1 MFDIVYILATNCAIR
16 HSVRGG
22 HSHVLQGEPIRASR
36 AAAQS
41 PHLGGPTGRTGVS
54 PAGTRPLSVAIQSRP
69 LPGRGRGLTDRLRD
83 HERALYGVAG
93 IVVFLGLWE
102 LGSRTAIIDRAF
114 FGRPTGI
121 IEAGIIEVQTE
132 RFWSDLYA
140 SVSEFGL
147 GYLLAVVTG
156 IPLGLAAGRFE
167 RLQYALDPWLNFF
180 NSLPRIALLPVLV
193 IMFGVFGP
201 ASKIAVV
208 FLGAFFSI
216 VIPTT
221 QGVRTT
227 DRRFIDVAHS
237 FGASERRLF
246 WSVVI
251 PSTVPF
257 IITGLRLGIA
267 RALIGVVTAELYTQT
282 EGIGVLIR
290 RATELRQGDRALF
303 GVLLFTISG
312 ILAVEAVRQLE
323 SRVQRW
329 RPATS
334 LERR

>member
-1 MFDIVYILATNCAIR
+1 M
-16 HSVRGG
+16 
-22 HSHVLQGEPIRASR
+22 
-36 AAAQS
+36 
-41 PHLGGPTGRTGVS
+41 
-54 PAGTRPLSVAIQSRP
+54 SVAINSRP
-69 LPGRGRGLTDRLRD
+69 LRPTKSRLGRFLERERL
-83 HERALYGVAG
+83 LYGAAG
-93 IVVFLGLWE
+93 VIAFLAIWE
-102 LGSRTAIIDRAF
+102 VGSRAGAINPLF

-121 IEAGIIEVQTE
+121 VEAGIREVQTE
-132 RFWSDLYA
+132 RFWGDLFA
-140 SVSEFGL
+140 SFSEFAL
-147 GYLLAVVTG
+147 GYLLAIVLG
-156 IPLGLAAGRFE
+156 IPIGLAAGRFR

-180 NSLPRIALLPVLV
+180 NSLPRIALLPILV

-216 VIPTT
+216 VIPTM

-227 DRRFIDVAHS
+227 DKRYVDVARS
-237 FGASERRLF
+237 FQASERLLF
-246 WSVVI
+246 RSVVI

-290 RATELRQGDRALF
+290 RATENSDANRALF

-312 ILAVEAVRQLE
+312 IVGVEAIR
-323 SRVQRW
+323 RVEARFQKW
-329 RPATS
+329 RPQTS

>member
-1 MFDIVYILATNCAIR
+1 M
-16 HSVRGG
+16 
-22 HSHVLQGEPIRASR
+22 
-36 AAAQS
+36 
-41 PHLGGPTGRTGVS
+41 
-54 PAGTRPLSVAIQSRP
+54 SVAIQSQPLRRP
-69 LPGRGRGLTDRLRD
+69 PRSPLGRLLENERL
-83 HERALYGVAG
+83 LYGLAG
-93 IVVFLGLWE
+93 IIAFLAAWE
-102 LGSRTAIIDRAF
+102 LGSRAGLIDRAF

-121 IEAGIIEVQTE
+121 IQAGIVEIQTE
-132 RFWSDLYA
+132 RFWGDLWA
-140 SVSEFGL
+140 SFSEFGI
-147 GYLLAVVTG
+147 GYLVAIALG
-156 IPLGLAAGRFE
+156 IPIGLAAGRFR

-193 IMFGVFGP
+193 IIFGVFGP

-216 VIPTT
+216 VIPTM

-227 DRRFIDVAHS
+227 DRRFVDVARS
-237 FGASERRLF
+237 FGASEQLLF
-246 WSVVI
+246 RSVVI

-303 GVLLFTISG
+303 GVLLFTVSG
-312 ILAVEAVRQLE
+312 IIGVEAIRRLE
-323 SRVQRW
+323 ARFQKW

-334 LERR
+334 MERR

>member
-1 MFDIVYILATNCAIR
+1 M
-16 HSVRGG
+16 
-22 HSHVLQGEPIRASR
+22 
-36 AAAQS
+36 
-41 PHLGGPTGRTGVS
+41 
-54 PAGTRPLSVAIQSRP
+54 SVAIESRP
-69 LPGRGRGLTDRLRD
+69 LAPRPRTVFGRLLENERLLLGL
-83 HERALYGVAG
+83 AG
-93 IVVFLGLWE
+93 IVVFLAAWE
-102 LGSRTAIIDRAF
+102 IGSRTGLINEYF

-121 IEAGIIEVQTE
+121 VEAGAAVVQTD
-132 RFWSDLYA
+132 RFWGDLFA
-140 SVSEFGL
+140 SFSEFGI
-147 GYLLAVVTG
+147 GYLLAIALG
-156 IPLGLAAGRFE
+156 IPIGLAAGRFR

-180 NSLPRIALLPVLV
+180 NSLPRIALLPILV

-216 VIPTT
+216 VIPTM

-227 DRRFIDVAHS
+227 DRRFIDVARS
-237 FGASERRLF
+237 FQASEALLF
-246 WSVVI
+246 RSVVI

-290 RATELRQGDRALF
+290 RATENGDANRALF

-312 ILAVEAVRQLE
+312 IIGVEAIRRLE
-323 SRVQRW
+323 HRYQKW

>member
-1 MFDIVYILATNCAIR
+1 M
-16 HSVRGG
+16 
-22 HSHVLQGEPIRASR
+22 
-36 AAAQS
+36 
-41 PHLGGPTGRTGVS
+41 
-54 PAGTRPLSVAIQSRP
+54 SVAIASQP
-69 LPGRGRGLTDRLRD
+69 LPPRPRSRMARLLRN
-83 HERALYGVAG
+83 ERLL
-93 IVVFLGLWE
+93 LGLAGVVLFLLLWE
-102 LGSRTAIIDRAF
+102 FGSRAGLINEFF

-121 IEAGIIEVQTE
+121 VEAGIREVQTP
-132 RFWSDLYA
+132 RFWGDLAA
-140 SVSEFGL
+140 SFFEFASGFVLAIIL
-147 GYLLAVVTG
+147 GVP
-156 IPLGLAAGRFE
+156 IGLAAGRFR

-193 IMFGVFGP
+193 IIFGVFGP

-216 VIPTT
+216 VIPTM

-227 DRRFIDVAHS
+227 DKRFVDVARS
-237 FGASERRLF
+237 FRASERLLF
-246 WSVVI
+246 RSVVI

-257 IITGLRLGIA
+257 IITGLRLGVA

-290 RATELRQGDRALF
+290 RATENSDANRALF

-312 ILAVEAVRQLE
+312 IIGVESVRRIETRYQK
-323 SRVQRW
+323 W

-334 LERR
+334 LDRR

>member
-1 MFDIVYILATNCAIR
+1 V
-16 HSVRGG
+16 
-22 HSHVLQGEPIRASR
+22 
-36 AAAQS
+36 
-41 PHLGGPTGRTGVS
+41 
-54 PAGTRPLSVAIQSRP
+54 SVAIQSQPLRRP
-69 LPGRGRGLTDRLRD
+69 PRSLFGRLLENERL
-83 HERALYGVAG
+83 LYGAAG
-93 IVVFLGLWE
+93 IVVFLAAWE
-102 LGSRTAIIDRAF
+102 LGSRAGVIDRAY

-121 IEAGIIEVQTE
+121 IQAGLVEIQTE
-132 RFWSDLYA
+132 RFWGDLWA
-140 SVSEFGL
+140 SFSEFGI
-147 GYLLAVVTG
+147 GYLFAIALG
-156 IPLGLAAGRFE
+156 IPIGLAAGRFR
-167 RLQYALDPWLNFF
+167 RLQFALDPWLNFF

-193 IMFGVFGP
+193 IIFGVFGP

-216 VIPTT
+216 VIPTM

-227 DRRFIDVAHS
+227 DRRFVDVARS
-237 FGASERRLF
+237 FGANDWLLF
-246 WSVVI
+246 RSVVI

-303 GVLLFTISG
+303 GVLLFTVSG
-312 ILAVEAVRQLE
+312 IIGVEVIRRLE
-323 SRVQRW
+323 SRYQKW

-334 LERR
+334 VERR

>member
-1 MFDIVYILATNCAIR
+1 MSIAIP
-16 HSVRGG
+16 S
-22 HSHVLQGEPIRASR
+22 Q
-36 AAAQS
+36 
-41 PHLGGPTGRTGVS
+41 
-54 PAGTRPLSVAIQSRP
+54 P
-69 LPGRGRGLTDRLRD
+69 LPVRHRSAIGRILDNERL
-83 HERALYGVAG
+83 LYGLAGVVIFLSFWEFGSRAG
-93 IVVFLGLWE
+93 IVNPF
-102 LGSRTAIIDRAF
+102 F

-121 IEAGIIEVQTE
+121 IQAGLAEVQKE
-132 RFWSDLYA
+132 RFWGDLWA
-140 SVSEFGL
+140 SFSEFSI
-147 GYLLAVVTG
+147 GYILAIALG
-156 IPLGLAAGRFE
+156 IPIGLAAGRFR

-216 VIPTT
+216 VIPTM

-227 DRRFIDVAHS
+227 DRRFIDVARS
-237 FGASERRLF
+237 FGASEWLLF
-246 WSVVI
+246 RSVVI

-257 IITGLRLGIA
+257 IVTGLRLGIA

-290 RATELRQGDRALF
+290 RATENNDANRALF

-312 ILAVEAVRQLE
+312 IIGVEAIRRLE
-323 SRVQRW
+323 SRYQKW

>member
-1 MFDIVYILATNCAIR
+1 M
-16 HSVRGG
+16 
-22 HSHVLQGEPIRASR
+22 
-36 AAAQS
+36 
-41 PHLGGPTGRTGVS
+41 
-54 PAGTRPLSVAIQSRP
+54 SVAIHSQPLRP
-69 LPGRGRGLTDRLRD
+69 RHGRLRRLLD
-83 HERALYGVAG
+83 NERLLFGLAGV
-93 IVVFLGLWE
+93 VLFLSFWE
-102 LGSRTAIIDRAF
+102 FGSRSGVINAYF

-121 IEAGIIEVQTE
+121 VEAASLEVQTD
-132 RFWSDLYA
+132 RFWGDLFA
-140 SVSEFGL
+140 SFSEFAL
-147 GYLLAVVTG
+147 GYLLAIALG
-156 IPLGLAAGRFE
+156 IPIGLAAGRFR

-180 NSLPRIALLPVLV
+180 NSLPRIALLPILV

-201 ASKIAVV
+201 GSKIAVV

-216 VIPTT
+216 VIPTM

-227 DRRFIDVAHS
+227 DRRYIDVARS
-237 FGASERRLF
+237 FQASERLLF
-246 WSVVI
+246 RSVVI

-290 RATELRQGDRALF
+290 RATENGDANRALF

-312 ILAVEAVRQLE
+312 IIGVEAIR
-323 SRVQRW
+323 RVEARFQKW

>member
-1 MFDIVYILATNCAIR
+1 MSIAIPSQPLPPPRQGVVWRIFGNERLLYGLTGVIVFL
-16 HSVRGG
+16 SLWEFG
-22 HSHVLQGEPIRASR
+22 SR
-36 AAAQS
+36 A
-41 PHLGGPTGRTGVS
+41 
-54 PAGTRPLSVAIQSRP
+54 
-69 LPGRGRGLTDRLRD
+69 D
-83 HERALYGVAG
+83 
-93 IVVFLGLWE
+93 
-102 LGSRTAIIDRAF
+102 IIDRAF

-121 IEAGIIEVQTE
+121 IEAGIREVQTP
-132 RFWSDLYA
+132 RFWGDLWA
-140 SVSEFGL
+140 SFSEFGI
-147 GYLLAVVTG
+147 GYLLACAFG
-156 IPLGLAAGRFE
+156 IPIGLAAGRFR

-201 ASKIAVV
+201 GSKIAAV

-216 VIPTT
+216 VIPTM

-227 DRRFIDVAHS
+227 DRRFIDVARS
-237 FGASERRLF
+237 FGAGEWLLF
-246 WSVVI
+246 RSVVI
-251 PSTVPF
+251 PATVPF

-312 ILAVEAVRQLE
+312 IVGVEAIR
-323 SRVQRW
+323 RVEARYQKW

>member
-1 MFDIVYILATNCAIR
+1 M
-16 HSVRGG
+16 
-22 HSHVLQGEPIRASR
+22 
-36 AAAQS
+36 
-41 PHLGGPTGRTGVS
+41 
-54 PAGTRPLSVAIQSRP
+54 SVALASQPLRSRP
-69 LPGRGRGLTDRLRD
+69 RNRVIRFLSNERL
-83 HERALYGVAG
+83 LYGLAG
-93 IVVFLGLWE
+93 IVVFLLAWE
-102 LGSRTAIIDRAF
+102 LGSRAGIINEYF

-121 IEAGIIEVQTE
+121 VEAGIREVQTP
-132 RFWSDLYA
+132 RFWGDLAA
-140 SVSEFGL
+140 SFFEFASGFVLAIIL
-147 GYLLAVVTG
+147 GVP
-156 IPLGLAAGRFE
+156 IGLAAGRFR

-201 ASKIAVV
+201 WSKIAVV

-216 VIPTT
+216 VIPTM

-227 DRRFIDVAHS
+227 DKRFVDVARS
-237 FGASERRLF
+237 FRAPERLMFR
-246 WSVVI
+246 SVVI

-257 IITGLRLGIA
+257 IITGLRLGVA

-290 RATELRQGDRALF
+290 RATENSDANRALF

-312 ILAVEAVRQLE
+312 IVGVESVRRIEARYQK
-323 SRVQRW
+323 W

-334 LERR
+334 LDRR

>member
-1 MFDIVYILATNCAIR
+1 V
-16 HSVRGG
+16 
-22 HSHVLQGEPIRASR
+22 
-36 AAAQS
+36 
-41 PHLGGPTGRTGVS
+41 
-54 PAGTRPLSVAIQSRP
+54 SVAITSRP
-69 LPGRGRGLTDRLRD
+69 LRPTKSRLGRFLERERL
-83 HERALYGVAG
+83 LYGAAG
-93 IVVFLGLWE
+93 VIAFLAIWE
-102 LGSRTAIIDRAF
+102 VGSRAGAINPLF

-121 IEAGIIEVQTE
+121 VEAGIREVQTE
-132 RFWSDLYA
+132 RFWGDLFA
-140 SVSEFGL
+140 SFSEFAL
-147 GYLLAVVTG
+147 GYLLAIVLG
-156 IPLGLAAGRFE
+156 IPIGLAAGRFR

-180 NSLPRIALLPVLV
+180 NSLPRIALLPILV

-216 VIPTT
+216 VIPTM

-227 DRRFIDVAHS
+227 DKRYVDVARS
-237 FGASERRLF
+237 FQASERLLF
-246 WSVVI
+246 RSVVI

-290 RATELRQGDRALF
+290 RATENSDANRALF

-312 ILAVEAVRQLE
+312 IVGVEAIR
-323 SRVQRW
+323 RVEARFQKW
-329 RPATS
+329 RPQTS

>member
-1 MFDIVYILATNCAIR
+1 M
-16 HSVRGG
+16 
-22 HSHVLQGEPIRASR
+22 
-36 AAAQS
+36 
-41 PHLGGPTGRTGVS
+41 
-54 PAGTRPLSVAIQSRP
+54 SVAIVSRP
-69 LPGRGRGLTDRLRD
+69 LPPRKHFLGRLLENQRLTYGL
-83 HERALYGVAG
+83 AGVF
-93 IVVFLGLWE
+93 VFLAFWE
-102 LGSRTAIIDRAF
+102 LGSRVGYIDRGF

-121 IEAGIIEVQTE
+121 LEAGLKETQTD
-132 RFWSDLYA
+132 RFWSDLWA
-140 SVSEFGL
+140 SFSEFAIGF
-147 GYLLAVVTG
+147 LLAIALG
-156 IPLGLAAGRFE
+156 IPIGLAAGRFR
-167 RLQYALDPWLNFF
+167 RLQFALDPWLNFF
-180 NSLPRIALLPVLV
+180 NSLPRIALLPILV

-216 VIPTT
+216 VIPTM

-237 FGASERRLF
+237 FNASERLLF
-246 WSVVI
+246 RSVVI

-257 IITGLRLGIA
+257 IVTGLRLGIA

-282 EGIGVLIR
+282 EGIGVMIR

-312 ILAVEAVRQLE
+312 VIGVELIRRVEARFQK
-323 SRVQRW
+323 W
-329 RPATS
+329 RPTTS

>member
-1 MFDIVYILATNCAIR
+1 MLDNERLLYGLA
-16 HSVRGG
+16 
-22 HSHVLQGEPIRASR
+22 
-36 AAAQS
+36 
-41 PHLGGPTGRTGVS
+41 GVD
-54 PAGTRPLSVAIQSRP
+54 P
-69 LPGRGRGLTDRLRD
+69 LPGRSGSS
-83 HERALYGVAG
+83 AAG
-93 IVVFLGLWE
+93 QA
-102 LGSRTAIIDRAF
+102 SIDRAF

-121 IEAGIIEVQTE
+121 IEAGIKQRSRPQ
-132 RFWSDLYA
+132 RFWGDLWA
-140 SVSEFGL
+140 SFSEFAI
-147 GYLLAVVTG
+147 GYLLAIALG
-156 IPLGLAAGRFE
+156 IPIGLAAGRFR

-201 ASKIAVV
+201 GSKIAVV

-216 VIPTT
+216 VIPTM

-237 FGASERRLF
+237 FGASERLLF
-246 WSVVI
+246 RSVVI

-312 ILAVEAVRQLE
+312 IIGVEAIRRVE
-323 SRVQRW
+323 SRYQKW
-329 RPATS
+329 RPVTS

>member
-1 MFDIVYILATNCAIR
+1 MSIAI
-16 HSVRGG
+16 
-22 HSHVLQGEPIRASR
+22 P
-36 AAAQS
+36 
-41 PHLGGPTGRTGVS
+41 
-54 PAGTRPLSVAIQSRP
+54 SRP
-69 LPGRGRGLTDRLRD
+69 LPVRRRSVVGRLLDNERL
-83 HERALYGVAG
+83 LYGLAG
-93 IVVFLGLWE
+93 VIVFLALWE
-102 LGSRTAIIDRAF
+102 FGSRSGFIDRAF

-121 IEAGIIEVQTE
+121 IEAGILEVQKE
-132 RFWSDLYA
+132 RFWGDLWA
-140 SVSEFGL
+140 SFSEFAI
-147 GYLLAVVTG
+147 GYLLAIALG
-156 IPLGLAAGRFE
+156 IPIGLAAGRFR

-180 NSLPRIALLPVLV
+180 NSLPRIALLPILV

-216 VIPTT
+216 VIPTM

-227 DRRFIDVAHS
+227 DRRFIDVARS
-237 FGASERRLF
+237 FGAGEWLLF
-246 WSVVI
+246 RSVVI

-312 ILAVEAVRQLE
+312 IVGVEAIR
-323 SRVQRW
+323 RVEARFQKW
-329 RPATS
+329 RPMTS

>member
-1 MFDIVYILATNCAIR
+1 M
-16 HSVRGG
+16 SV
-22 HSHVLQGEPIRASR
+22 V
-36 AAAQS
+36 
-41 PHLGGPTGRTGVS
+41 VS
-54 PAGTRPLSVAIQSRP
+54 SKPLRPLGRSRFA
-69 LPGRGRGLTDRLRD
+69 
-83 HERALYGVAG
+83 RALANERLLYGLAG
-93 IVVFLGLWE
+93 IVLFLVAWE
-102 LGSRTAIIDRAF
+102 VGSRAGIINEYF

-121 IEAGIIEVQTE
+121 VEAGLKEVQTE
-132 RFWSDLYA
+132 RFWGDLAA
-140 SVSEFGL
+140 SFLEFAT
-147 GYLLAVVTG
+147 GYILAIILG
-156 IPLGLAAGRFE
+156 IPIGLAAGRFR

-193 IMFGVFGP
+193 IIFGVFGP

-216 VIPTT
+216 VIPTM

-227 DRRFIDVAHS
+227 DKRFIDVAHS
-237 FGASERRLF
+237 FHASEWLLF
-246 WSVVI
+246 RSVVI

-290 RATELRQGDRALF
+290 RATENSDANRALF

-312 ILAVEAVRQLE
+312 IIGVESIRRFEARFQK
-323 SRVQRW
+323 W

-334 LERR
+334 LDRR

>member
-1 MFDIVYILATNCAIR
+1 V
-16 HSVRGG
+16 
-22 HSHVLQGEPIRASR
+22 
-36 AAAQS
+36 
-41 PHLGGPTGRTGVS
+41 
-54 PAGTRPLSVAIQSRP
+54 SVALASQPLRSRP
-69 LPGRGRGLTDRLRD
+69 RNRVIRFLSNERL
-83 HERALYGVAG
+83 LYGLAG
-93 IVVFLGLWE
+93 IVVFLLAWE
-102 LGSRTAIIDRAF
+102 LGSRAGIINEYF

-121 IEAGIIEVQTE
+121 VEAGIREVQTP
-132 RFWSDLYA
+132 RFWGDLAA
-140 SVSEFGL
+140 SFFEFASGFVLAIIL
-147 GYLLAVVTG
+147 GVP
-156 IPLGLAAGRFE
+156 IGLAAGRFR

-201 ASKIAVV
+201 WSKIAVV

-216 VIPTT
+216 VIPTM

-227 DRRFIDVAHS
+227 DKRFVDVARS
-237 FGASERRLF
+237 FRAPERLMFR
-246 WSVVI
+246 SVVI

-257 IITGLRLGIA
+257 IITGLRLGVA

-290 RATELRQGDRALF
+290 RATENSDANRALF

-312 ILAVEAVRQLE
+312 IVGVESVRRIEARYQK
-323 SRVQRW
+323 W

-334 LERR
+334 LDRR

>member
-1 MFDIVYILATNCAIR
+1 M
-16 HSVRGG
+16 
-22 HSHVLQGEPIRASR
+22 
-36 AAAQS
+36 
-41 PHLGGPTGRTGVS
+41 
-54 PAGTRPLSVAIQSRP
+54 SVAIQSQP
-69 LPGRGRGLTDRLRD
+69 LPPRPGRLRRLLGN
-83 HERALYGVAG
+83 ERL
-93 IVVFLGLWE
+93 ILGLAGVVIFLALWE
-102 LGSRTAIIDRAF
+102 FGSRAGAIDRGF

-121 IEAGIIEVQTE
+121 IEAGIKEVQTP
-132 RFWSDLYA
+132 RFWGDFFA
-140 SVSEFGL
+140 SFSEFAI
-147 GYLLAVVTG
+147 GYFLAIFLG
-156 IPLGLAAGRFE
+156 IPIGLAAGRFR

-201 ASKIAVV
+201 GSKIAVV

-216 VIPTT
+216 VIPTM

-227 DRRFIDVAHS
+227 DRRFIDVARS
-237 FGASERRLF
+237 FRASEQLLF
-246 WSVVI
+246 RSVVI

-312 ILAVEAVRQLE
+312 IIGVEGIRRVEARFQK
-323 SRVQRW
+323 W
-329 RPATS
+329 RPQTS
-334 LERR
+334 LQRR

>member
-1 MFDIVYILATNCAIR
+1 M
-16 HSVRGG
+16 
-22 HSHVLQGEPIRASR
+22 
-36 AAAQS
+36 
-41 PHLGGPTGRTGVS
+41 
-54 PAGTRPLSVAIQSRP
+54 SVAIHGRP
-69 LPGRGRGLTDRLRD
+69 LRRPTSRLGRLLENERL
-83 HERALYGVAG
+83 LYGAAG
-93 IVVFLGLWE
+93 VVIFLALWE
-102 LGSRTAIIDRAF
+102 FGSRSGAIDRSF

-132 RFWSDLYA
+132 RFWGDFFA
-140 SVSEFGL
+140 SFSEFAA
-147 GYLLAVVTG
+147 GYILAIVLG
-156 IPLGLAAGRFE
+156 IPIGLAAGRFR

-216 VIPTT
+216 VIPTV
-221 QGVRTT
+221 QGVKTT
-227 DRRFIDVAHS
+227 DRRYVDVARS
-237 FGASERRLF
+237 FGAGEWLLF
-246 WSVVI
+246 RSVVI

-312 ILAVEAVRQLE
+312 IIGVEAIR
-323 SRVQRW
+323 RVEARFQKW
-329 RPATS
+329 RPQTS

>member
-1 MFDIVYILATNCAIR
+1 MSI
-16 HSVRGG
+16 
-22 HSHVLQGEPIRASR
+22 
-36 AAAQS
+36 
-41 PHLGGPTGRTGVS
+41 
-54 PAGTRPLSVAIQSRP
+54 AIQSQP
-69 LPGRGRGLTDRLRD
+69 LRRRRGLVGRLLD
-83 HERALYGVAG
+83 NERLVYGLAG
-93 IVVFLGLWE
+93 VVMFLALWE
-102 LGSRTAIIDRAF
+102 FGSRSGAIDRSF

-121 IEAGIIEVQTE
+121 IEAGLAEVQTK
-132 RFWSDLYA
+132 RFWGDAAA
-140 SVSEFGL
+140 SFFEFSS
-147 GYLLAVVTG
+147 GYLLAIALGVP
-156 IPLGLAAGRFE
+156 IGLAAGRFR

-201 ASKIAVV
+201 GSKIAVV

-216 VIPTT
+216 VIPTM

-227 DRRFIDVAHS
+227 DRRYVDVARS
-237 FGASERRLF
+237 FNASERLLF
-246 WSVVI
+246 RSVVI

-312 ILAVEAVRQLE
+312 IIGVEAIR
-323 SRVQRW
+323 RVEARFQKW

>member
-1 MFDIVYILATNCAIR
+1 M
-16 HSVRGG
+16 
-22 HSHVLQGEPIRASR
+22 
-36 AAAQS
+36 
-41 PHLGGPTGRTGVS
+41 
-54 PAGTRPLSVAIQSRP
+54 SVAIQSQPLRP
-69 LPGRGRGLTDRLRD
+69 QKSRFGRLLDNERL
-83 HERALYGVAG
+83 LYGAAG
-93 IVVFLGLWE
+93 VIVFLALWE
-102 LGSRTAIIDRAF
+102 FGSRSEFIDRSF

-121 IEAGIIEVQTE
+121 IEAGIAEVQTE
-132 RFWSDLYA
+132 RFWGDLFA
-140 SVSEFGL
+140 SFSEFAI
-147 GYLLAVVTG
+147 GYLLAIALG
-156 IPLGLAAGRFE
+156 IPIGLAAGRFR
-167 RLQYALDPWLNFF
+167 RLLFALDPWLNFF

-201 ASKIAVV
+201 GSKIAVV

-216 VIPTT
+216 VIPTV

-227 DRRFIDVAHS
+227 DRRYLDVARS
-237 FGASERRLF
+237 FNASEWLLF
-246 WSVVI
+246 RSVVI

-303 GVLLFTISG
+303 GVLLFTVSG
-312 ILAVEAVRQLE
+312 IIGVEAIRRLE
-323 SRVQRW
+323 ARFQKW
-329 RPATS
+329 RPQTS

>member
-1 MFDIVYILATNCAIR
+1 V
-16 HSVRGG
+16 
-22 HSHVLQGEPIRASR
+22 
-36 AAAQS
+36 
-41 PHLGGPTGRTGVS
+41 
-54 PAGTRPLSVAIQSRP
+54 SVAIQSQP
-69 LPGRGRGLTDRLRD
+69 LPPPRGRLARLLD
-83 HERALYGVAG
+83 NERLLYGAAG
-93 IVVFLGLWE
+93 VIIFLALWE
-102 LGSRTAIIDRAF
+102 FGSRAGAIDRSF

-121 IEAGIIEVQTE
+121 IEAGILEVQTK
-132 RFWSDLYA
+132 RFWGDLFA
-140 SVSEFGL
+140 SFSEFAL
-147 GYLLAVVTG
+147 GYMAAIVLG
-156 IPLGLAAGRFE
+156 IPIGLAAGRFR

-201 ASKIAVV
+201 GSKIAAV

-216 VIPTT
+216 VIPTM

-227 DRRFIDVAHS
+227 DKRFVDVAHS
-237 FGASERRLF
+237 FNASEWLLF
-246 WSVVI
+246 RSVVI

-257 IITGLRLGIA
+257 IITGLRLGVA

-312 ILAVEAVRQLE
+312 IVGVEAIR
-323 SRVQRW
+323 RVEKRFQKW
-329 RPATS
+329 RPQTS

>member
-1 MFDIVYILATNCAIR
+1 MLPTPKGRLGRILDN
-16 HSVRGG
+16 
-22 HSHVLQGEPIRASR
+22 E
-36 AAAQS
+36 
-41 PHLGGPTGRTGVS
+41 
-54 PAGTRPLSVAIQSRP
+54 
-69 LPGRGRGLTDRLRD
+69 RL
-83 HERALYGVAG
+83 LYGLAG
-93 IVVFLGLWE
+93 IVIFLALWE
-102 LGSRTAIIDRAF
+102 IGSRAGAIDRSF

-121 IEAGIIEVQTE
+121 IEAGIKEVQTK
-132 RFWSDLYA
+132 RFWGDLTA
-140 SVSEFGL
+140 SVSEFGI
-147 GYLLAVVTG
+147 GYLLAIALG
-156 IPLGLAAGRFE
+156 IPIGLAAGRFR

-201 ASKIAVV
+201 ASKIAAV

-216 VIPTT
+216 VIPTM

-227 DRRFIDVAHS
+227 DRRFIDVARS
-237 FGASERRLF
+237 FRASERLLF
-246 WSVVI
+246 RSVVI

-312 ILAVEAVRQLE
+312 IVGVEAIR
-323 SRVQRW
+323 RVEARFQKW
-329 RPATS
+329 RPTTS

>member
-1 MFDIVYILATNCAIR
+1 M
-16 HSVRGG
+16 
-22 HSHVLQGEPIRASR
+22 
-36 AAAQS
+36 
-41 PHLGGPTGRTGVS
+41 
-54 PAGTRPLSVAIQSRP
+54 SVAVASQPLRSRP
-69 LPGRGRGLTDRLRD
+69 RNPLLRLLSN
-83 HERALYGVAG
+83 ERLLYGLAG
-93 IVVFLGLWE
+93 IVAFLLVWE
-102 LGSRTAIIDRAF
+102 LGSRAGIINEYF

-121 IEAGIIEVQTE
+121 VEAGIREVQTP
-132 RFWSDLYA
+132 RFWGDLAA
-140 SVSEFGL
+140 SFFEFASGFVLAIVL
-147 GYLLAVVTG
+147 GVP
-156 IPLGLAAGRFE
+156 IGLAAGRFR

-193 IMFGVFGP
+193 IIFGVFGP

-216 VIPTT
+216 VIPTM

-227 DRRFIDVAHS
+227 DKRFVDVARS
-237 FGASERRLF
+237 FRASERLMFR
-246 WSVVI
+246 SVVI

-257 IITGLRLGIA
+257 IITGLRLGVA

-290 RATELRQGDRALF
+290 RATENSDANRALF

-312 ILAVEAVRQLE
+312 IVGVESVRRVEARYQK
-323 SRVQRW
+323 W

-334 LERR
+334 LDRR

>member
-1 MFDIVYILATNCAIR
+1 V
-16 HSVRGG
+16 SV
-22 HSHVLQGEPIRASR
+22 SI
-36 AAAQS
+36 AA
-41 PHLGGPTGRTGVS
+41 
-54 PAGTRPLSVAIQSRP
+54 RP
-69 LPGRGRGLTDRLRD
+69 LPPQRGGFVRRTFGG
-83 HERALYGVAG
+83 ERFLLGATGVVA
-93 IVVFLGLWE
+93 VLALWE
-102 LGSRTAIIDRAF
+102 IGSRLGYIDRAF

-121 IEAGIIEVQTE
+121 IEAGMAEVQNE
-132 RFWSDLYA
+132 RFWHDLWA

-147 GYLLAVVTG
+147 GYILAIAIG
-156 IPLGLAAGRFE
+156 IPVGLAAGWFR

-216 VIPTT
+216 VIPTL
-221 QGVRTT
+221 QGVRTV
-227 DRRFIDVAHS
+227 DRRFLDVARS
-237 FGASERRLF
+237 FRASQARLF
-246 WSVVI
+246 SSVVL
-251 PSTVPF
+251 PATVPF
-257 IITGLRLGIA
+257 IITGMRLGIA

-312 ILAVEAVRQLE
+312 VVGVELIRRIEARFQK
-323 SRVQRW
+323 W
-329 RPATS
+329 RPASS
-334 LERR
+334 LDRR